1 MEVGAPLHTIP
12 GSGSPSP
19 CVDRR
24 SLEDKSSNK
33 QHCAK
38 NRACGAAGELS
49 AEKIKEIFFPTSHL
63 TVPPLT
69 AERAAGSVPGMDFV
83 RSLALTNARYIL
95 LS

>member
-49 AEKIKEIFFPTSHL
+49 AEKIKEFFFTSHL

-69 AERAAGSVPGMDFV
+69 AERA
-83 RSLALTNARYIL
+83 LCYIPMCVCDCK
-95 LS
+95 SK

>member
-49 AEKIKEIFFPTSHL
+49 AEKNKEIFFCF
-63 TVPPLT
+63 TV
-69 AERAAGSVPGMDFV
+69 SKF
-83 RSLALTNARYIL
+83 NYYI
-95 LS
+95 SCTQNIYSEFFRKIRI